1 VNIATNRVLLMF
13 PARRDSE
20 FRGSRSHADSIVA
33 KVKEMVGHNLMQM
46 TYCETVNLIVCRG
59 KIFDRIT
66 G

>member
-33 KVKEMVGHNLMQM
+33 KVKEMV
-46 TYCETVNLIVCRG
+46 CRG